1 MRKLLFIGM
10 PGSGKG
16 TQAEF
21 LEKKGFRHIST
32 GDLIREGWKN
42 KDPLVMPYKESI
54 EAGNFL
60 PDSAVFPLVERATKK
75 TEGFKGYIL
84 DGAIRN
90 LNQAKVFVQKG
101 FFDEVF
107 FFKLDE
113 KTAIKRIGNRAKKS
127 KEKRKDD
134 SLDVIKKRFDI
145 YYSETRPIL
154 DFLKTKTKYHEIDAS
169 PSPEKIHKEVL
180 KILGIK

>member
-1 MRKLLFIGM
+1 MRKILFVGA

-21 LEKKGFRHIST
+21 LEKKGFKHIST
-32 GDLIREGWKN
+32 GELIREGWKR

-60 PDSAVFPLVERATKK
+60 PDEVVFKIVLKEINSLKN
-75 TEGFKGYIL
+75 FKGYVL

-90 LNQAKVFVQKG
+90 LAQAKIAVEKG
-101 FFDEVF
+101 FVEEVV

-113 KTAIKRIGNRAKKS
+113 KTAEKRIVNRVKKS

-134 SLDVIKKRFDI
+134 SMDVIKKRFNI
-145 YYSETRPIL
+145 YYSETQPIL
-154 DFLKTKTKYHEIDAS
+154 DFLKTKTKYHEVDAS
-169 PSPEKIHKEVL
+169 PSPEKIHREVF
-180 KILGIK
+180 KILGVK